1 MAPVIDVT
9 EEQLLARREAILASI
24 HMSAA
29 EFDEARATRSLTG
42 PEWDARE
49 ELDAIAFLLG
59 ESAS

>member
-9 EEQLLARREAILASI
+9 GQDPESRRAEILRSLNMTAEEFS
-24 HMSAA
+24 
-29 EFDEARATRSLTG
+29 EARATRPLTG

-59 ESAS
+59 ESEA